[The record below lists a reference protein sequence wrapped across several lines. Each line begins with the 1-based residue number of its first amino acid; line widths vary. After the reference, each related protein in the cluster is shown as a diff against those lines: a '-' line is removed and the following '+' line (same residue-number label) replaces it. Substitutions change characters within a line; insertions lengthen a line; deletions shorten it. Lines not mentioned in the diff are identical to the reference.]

1 MKSFLLIL
9 VSIFL
14 LLSGCDTNK
23 EKLNQQR
30 PWDVSTTADGSTKVL
45 GVDIGKTTFKEL
57 MFKLHLLAEPGL
69 FEAPDGKLTL
79 EAYFGK
85 KKFGILEA
93 RLVAEMDADEKTLK
107 KMLDEQTSK
116 DSTPS
121 NHWKYKLT
129 VENTKIANDIRV
141 WRLIYLPISNYEP
154 KQMNFFGKPEEVIKI
169 NDTAEYRLYPSRGM
183 ALLYDTDG
191 KEIFY
196 YAAQKDFE
204 RLKDSLPRQT
214 VIQIR

>member
-1 MKSFLLIL
+1 MKGFLFIF
-9 VSIFL
+9 VSISL
-14 LLSGCDTNK
+14 LLSGCDSKK

-30 PWDVSTTADGSTKVL
+30 PWDVSTTADGSTSVL
-45 GVDIGKTTFKEL
+45 DVEIGKTTFKQL

-69 FEAPDGKLTL
+69 FEAPDGTLSL

-93 RLVAEMDADEKTLK
+93 RLVAEMDADEKILK
-107 KMLDEQTSK
+107 KMLDEQAGK

-129 VENTKIANDIRV
+129 VENTKIANDLRV

-154 KQMNFFGKPEEVIKI
+154 KQMNFFGKPEETMKI

-183 ALLYDTDG
+183 ALLYDTNG

-204 RLKDSLPRQT
+204 RLKNSLPRET